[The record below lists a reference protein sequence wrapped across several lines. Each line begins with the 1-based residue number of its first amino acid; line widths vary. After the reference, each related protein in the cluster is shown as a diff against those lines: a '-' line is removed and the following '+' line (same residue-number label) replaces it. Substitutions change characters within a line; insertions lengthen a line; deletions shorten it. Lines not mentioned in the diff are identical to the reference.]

1 MSKNEIGSFPI
12 LNLLLGE
19 ENAEFPDAKYVN
31 VENLE
36 ELTHTHT
43 HPPPSPTLTATSQR
57 MRLPTAAQAVHLTM
71 IFKVWLIKFQA
82 MLAFKSSLLSSI
94 MMSHGTAIFKNK
106 ENH

>member
-43 HPPPSPTLTATSQR
+43 HTHTSPP
-57 MRLPTAAQAVHLTM
+57 LPQL
-71 IFKVWLIKFQA
+71 
-82 MLAFKSSLLSSI
+82 
-94 MMSHGTAIFKNK
+94 
-106 ENH
+106 